1 MMYYGPCFMFHLYFF
16 FFLKQISCCI
26 FLSIETTCFTQFE
39 NVGCYADKQLSP
51 RPIPDLIFS
60 DLDKESPKY
69 SGNEARLG
77 ELDAYL
83 SDVLCRCAEQTQEL
97 GYIFFG
103 VQNHGESQLTQVF
116 IFQSRQNMTNVLT
129 KVGNA
134 IGQI

>member
-1 MMYYGPCFMFHLYFF
+1 MMYRTMVLALCFICI
-16 FFLKQISCCI
+16 FFLLKQMSCI
-26 FLSIETTCFTQFE
+26 FLCIETTCFTQFE

-116 IFQSRQNMTNVLT
+116 IF
-129 KVGNA
+129 
-134 IGQI
+134 